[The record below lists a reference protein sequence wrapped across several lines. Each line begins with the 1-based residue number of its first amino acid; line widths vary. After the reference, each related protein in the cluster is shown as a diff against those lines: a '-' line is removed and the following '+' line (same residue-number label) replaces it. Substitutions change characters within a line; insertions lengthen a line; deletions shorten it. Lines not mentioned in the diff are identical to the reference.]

1 LAAPARVGRK
11 PSKKAEGALSPD
23 GQVREDQILEAA
35 ARLFKER
42 GYRAA
47 TLQDVADEIG
57 VTRTAV
63 YHYFSSK
70 EEILFRIAEE
80 AHRHAARV
88 FEEAAQSDAPPEEK
102 MRRMLRQYIED
113 VTRDSA
119 RLWLLLSEGEQIL
132 PSRQYRRLYRLLRQQ
147 DAILQ
152 QVFREGIQSG
162 SFANLNPKIA
172 VFGIAGMLNWLSRW
186 YDPKGEANAETI
198 ADTFM
203 HMLEHGYLAR

>member
-1 LAAPARVGRK
+1 MAAPARVGRK
-11 PSKKAEGALSPD
+11 PSKKADGALSPD

-132 PSRQYRRLYRLLRQQ
+132 PSRQNRRLYRLLRQ
-147 DAILQ
+147 
-152 QVFREGIQSG
+152 
-162 SFANLNPKIA
+162 
-172 VFGIAGMLNWLSRW
+172 
-186 YDPKGEANAETI
+186 
-198 ADTFM
+198 
-203 HMLEHGYLAR
+203 